1 MVRNN
6 MTNEEIYTTALDLS
20 KNIVNANLHLP
31 VKVNFYLQ
39 KNVSAIV
46 SMAEEIEKARN
57 EIFQKYGTA
66 DDEGNYQFANDVID
80 EVNHELGDLFSLEQE
95 VPIYEIALDDF
106 GNTELDAN
114 QVRAILY
121 MIKDEEE

>member
-6 MTNEEIYTTALDLS
+6 MTNEEIYTIALDLS

>member
-6 MTNEEIYTTALDLS
+6 MTNGEIYTTALDLS

-66 DDEGNYQFANDVID
+66 DDEGNYQFTNDVID

>member
-20 KNIVNANLHLP
+20 KNVANANLHLP

-66 DDEGNYQFANDVID
+66 DDEGTYQFANEVID

-106 GNTELDAN
+106 GNTELDSN
-114 QVRAILY
+114 QVRAISY

>member
-20 KNIVNANLHLP
+20 KNVVNANLHLP

-66 DDEGNYQFANDVID
+66 DDEGNYQFANEVID

-106 GNTELDAN
+106 GNTELDSN
-114 QVRAILY
+114 QVRAISY

>member
-6 MTNEEIYTTALDLS
+6 MTNGEIYTTALDLS

>member
-20 KNIVNANLHLP
+20 KNVANANLHLP

-66 DDEGNYQFANDVID
+66 DDEGNYQFANEVID

-106 GNTELDAN
+106 GNTELDSN
-114 QVRAILY
+114 QVRAISY